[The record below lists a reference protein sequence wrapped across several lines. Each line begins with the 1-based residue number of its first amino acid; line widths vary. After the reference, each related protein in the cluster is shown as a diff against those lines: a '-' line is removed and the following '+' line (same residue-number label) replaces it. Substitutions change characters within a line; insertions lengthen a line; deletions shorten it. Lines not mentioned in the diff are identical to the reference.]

1 MAYIPPAVHQ
11 RNRAFVRPSGD
22 ASAGFTIDNM
32 PPGGRVFLDGVV
44 LSDEGG
50 TWSGST
56 WRIPS
61 MNGGNVLRVVSPAG
75 DARET
80 DQTEL
85 GGFLPGAA
93 FDYATMTPVA
103 GAPTALRILNGPI
116 GGGTLWIDGQPVAPL
131 PATPAWNGHSVNWP
145 AGQVAVRIQTPAGE
159 VRTAVVT
166 VPSNLDFNA
175 MTVMTR
181 PIVLGLGLGGTS
193 TATLT
198 ITGVPSSASGL
209 TVRVD
214 GRILTAPIVGGTW
227 VAPSPG
233 PSDAATIEVQ
243 TYEGAP
249 DGTVTSVG
257 PMLSRVVA
265 IPSGDMTI
273 PFSTFAPPAP
283 ATGTLTLMGGQAGWT
298 YIIAPS
304 SATTPTL
311 LAEAVAAGLTRSG
324 PVVAG
329 NTVVA
334 PPLPLGSYSLLLGR
348 PDSMGGGTAPVRNV
362 VVTAAPAVDIISN
375 AFPSSAPTTGQLTV
389 TGVPGWIVAI
399 ALPGSTVP
407 LTPPATIP
415 ASGGITVP
423 APVGSYDLA
432 VNDGARPIQVRRI
445 TVTAAGRTVDTRSFF
460 DASPA
465 ATNGNLTVTGTAGWM
480 LTLTPTGSSVFVNRL
495 PILANGRVTFPVV
508 PGSYSLKVEDGAGHT
523 ASQSIEVPAGGRSV
537 DVGPWL
543 ASQVRA
549 TQGPTTA
556 DPAKGTVRLS
566 GAPPQAVVTI
576 AAAGLSYT
584 VDATGR
590 PVALDVLPG
599 TYALNVTPVGGARRA
614 QSVVVV
620 AGQTVE
626 VTYGAMPTPSSVEI
640 DQVQPVELMCG
651 PVLNRAALPWA
662 PATACP
668 GNELTAPDGT
678 RWRALAATGGVTLA
692 QLRADGTPAPAG
704 MGLGT
709 KVMIVGV
716 VAAAGYAGWMW
727 YSNRKPSKGEKQENP
742 SKSKCSCG
750 G

>member
-1 MAYIPPAVHQ
+1 MAYIPPAVHA
-11 RNRAFVRPSGD
+11 RPNRPPFVRPSGD
-22 ASAGFTIDNM
+22 GA
-32 PPGGRVFLDGVV
+32 PGDV
-44 LSDEGG
+44 LS
-50 TWSGST
+50 
-56 WRIPS
+56 
-61 MNGGNVLRVVSPAG
+61 
-75 DARET
+75 
-80 DQTEL
+80 
-85 GGFLPGAA
+85 
-93 FDYATMTPVA
+93 
-103 GAPTALRILNGPI
+103 
-116 GGGTLWIDGQPVAPL
+116 
-131 PATPAWNGHSVNWP
+131 
-145 AGQVAVRIQTPAGE
+145 
-159 VRTAVVT
+159 
-166 VPSNLDFNA
+166 
-175 MTVMTR
+175 
-181 PIVLGLGLGGTS
+181 
-193 TATLT
+193 
-198 ITGVPSSASGL
+198 ITGIPASTTGIS
-209 TVRVD
+209 VRVD

-233 PSDAATIEVQ
+233 PSDAATIDVQ

-265 IPSGDMTI
+265 IPAGDMTI

-334 PPLPLGSYSLLLGR
+334 PPLPLGSYSLLIGR

-375 AFPSSAPTTGQLTV
+375 AFPSSGGGAATGQLTV

-407 LTPPATIP
+407 LAPPATIP

-445 TVTAAGRTVDTRSFF
+445 TVTAAGLTVDTRSFF
-460 DASPA
+460 GASGGSPSTTTA
-465 ATNGNLTVTGTAGWM
+465 NLTVTGTAGWM
-480 LTLTPTGSSVFVNRL
+480 LTLTPVGSSAFVNRL
-495 PILANGRVTFPVV
+495 PILANGTVAFPVT
-508 PGSYSLKVEDGAGHT
+508 PGSYTLKVEDGAGHT
-523 ASQSIEVPAGGRSV
+523 ASQSITVPAAGLAL

-543 ASQVRA
+543 ASQVRS
-549 TQGPTTA
+549 TQGPTTT
-556 DPAKGTVRLS
+556 DPSKGTVRLS
-566 GAPPQAVVTI
+566 GAHPQSVVTI
-576 AAAGLSYT
+576 PAAGLSHT

-599 TYALNVTPVGGARRA
+599 TYALTVTPVGGARRA

-626 VTYGAMPTPSSVEI
+626 VVYGTMTTPSALEQDPSTLHPYDI
-640 DQVQPVELMCG
+640 APVELMCG
-651 PVLNRAALPWA
+651 PVLNRDALPWA

-709 KVMIVGV
+709 KVLIVGV

-727 YSNRKPSKGEKQENP
+727 YSNRKPSKGGKQENP
-742 SKSKCSCG
+742 GKCSCG

>member
-1 MAYIPPAVHQ
+1 MAYIPPAVHA
-11 RNRAFVRPSGD
+11 RPNRPPFVRPSGD
-22 ASAGFTIDNM
+22 GA
-32 PPGGRVFLDGVV
+32 PGDV
-44 LSDEGG
+44 LS
-50 TWSGST
+50 
-56 WRIPS
+56 
-61 MNGGNVLRVVSPAG
+61 
-75 DARET
+75 
-80 DQTEL
+80 
-85 GGFLPGAA
+85 
-93 FDYATMTPVA
+93 
-103 GAPTALRILNGPI
+103 
-116 GGGTLWIDGQPVAPL
+116 
-131 PATPAWNGHSVNWP
+131 
-145 AGQVAVRIQTPAGE
+145 
-159 VRTAVVT
+159 
-166 VPSNLDFNA
+166 
-175 MTVMTR
+175 
-181 PIVLGLGLGGTS
+181 
-193 TATLT
+193 
-198 ITGVPSSASGL
+198 ITGIPASTTGIS
-209 TVRVD
+209 VRVD

-233 PSDAATIEVQ
+233 PSDAATIDVQ

-265 IPSGDMTI
+265 IPAGDMTI

-304 SATTPTL
+304 SATTPAL

-324 PVVAG
+324 AVVAG

-334 PPLPLGSYSLLLGR
+334 PPLPLGSYSLLIGR
-348 PDSMGGGTAPVRNV
+348 PDSMGGGTAPVRSV
-362 VVTAAPAVDIISN
+362 VVTVAPAVDIISN
-375 AFPSSAPTTGQLTV
+375 AFPAAAPATGQLTV
-389 TGVPGWIVAI
+389 TGVPGWRVAL
-399 ALPGSTVP
+399 AAPGSTTP
-407 LTPPATIP
+407 LADPVAIP
-415 ASGGITVP
+415 ASGGITVRV
-423 APVGSYDLA
+423 PVGSYDLGVQTDA
-432 VNDGARPIQVRRI
+432 TTVRVQRI
-445 TVTAAGRTVDTRSFF
+445 TVTADGFSIDTRTF
-460 DASPA
+460 AGTPTGTPA
-465 ATNGNLTVTGTAGWM
+465 TTPANLTVTGTAGWM
-480 LTLTPTGSSVFVNRL
+480 LTLTPAGSSAFVSRL
-495 PILANGRVTFPVV
+495 PILANGTVALPVT
-508 PGSYSLKVEDGAGHT
+508 PGSYTLKVEDGAGHT
-523 ASQSIEVPAGGRSV
+523 ASQSIVVPAAGRAV

-543 ASQVRA
+543 ASQIRS

-556 DPAKGTVRLS
+556 DPSKGTILLR
-566 GAPPQAVVTI
+566 GAPGQSVVTI
-576 AAAGLSYT
+576 PAAGLSHT

-599 TYALNVTPVGGARRA
+599 TYALTVTPASGAKRV

-620 AGQTVE
+620 AGQTVD
-626 VTYGAMPTPSSVEI
+626 VVYGTMTTPSALEQDPSTLHPYDI
-640 DQVQPVELMCG
+640 APVELMCG
-651 PVLNRAALPWA
+651 PVLNRDALPWA

>member
-1 MAYIPPAVHQ
+1 MAYIPPAVHA
-11 RNRAFVRPSGD
+11 RPNRPPFVRPSGD
-22 ASAGFTIDNM
+22 GA
-32 PPGGRVFLDGVV
+32 PGDV
-44 LSDEGG
+44 LS
-50 TWSGST
+50 
-56 WRIPS
+56 
-61 MNGGNVLRVVSPAG
+61 
-75 DARET
+75 
-80 DQTEL
+80 
-85 GGFLPGAA
+85 
-93 FDYATMTPVA
+93 
-103 GAPTALRILNGPI
+103 
-116 GGGTLWIDGQPVAPL
+116 
-131 PATPAWNGHSVNWP
+131 
-145 AGQVAVRIQTPAGE
+145 
-159 VRTAVVT
+159 
-166 VPSNLDFNA
+166 
-175 MTVMTR
+175 
-181 PIVLGLGLGGTS
+181 
-193 TATLT
+193 
-198 ITGVPSSASGL
+198 ITGIPASTTGIS
-209 TVRVD
+209 VRVD

-265 IPSGDMTI
+265 IPAGDMTI

-334 PPLPLGSYSLLLGR
+334 PPLPLGSYSLLIGR

-375 AFPSSAPTTGQLTV
+375 AFPSSGGGAATGQLTV
-389 TGVPGWIVAI
+389 TGMPGWIVAI

-407 LTPPATIP
+407 LAGTSPVAIP

-432 VNDGARPIQVRRI
+432 VSDGTRPIQVRRI
-445 TVTAAGRTVDTRSFF
+445 AVTAAGLTVDTRSFF
-460 DASPA
+460 DAAGGSPS
-465 ATNGNLTVTGTAGWM
+465 ATTANLTVTGTAGWM
-480 LTLTPTGSSVFVNRL
+480 LTLTPAGSSAFVNRL
-495 PILANGRVTFPVV
+495 PILANGTVAFPVT
-508 PGSYSLKVEDGAGHT
+508 PGSYTLKVEDGAGHT
-523 ASQSIEVPAGGRSV
+523 ASQSITVPAAGLAL

-543 ASQVRA
+543 ASQVRS
-549 TQGPTTA
+549 TQGPTTT
-556 DPAKGTVRLS
+556 DPSKGTVRLS
-566 GAPPQAVVTI
+566 GAHPQSVVTI
-576 AAAGLSYT
+576 PAAGLSHT

-599 TYALNVTPVGGARRA
+599 TYALTVTPVGGARRA

-668 GNELTAPDGT
+668 GNEFPAPDGT

-692 QLRADGTPAPAG
+692 QLRADGTPTPAS

-709 KVMIVGV
+709 KVLIVGV

-727 YSNRKPSKGEKQENP
+727 WSNRKPSKGDKQENP

>member
-1 MAYIPPAVHQ
+1 MAYIPPAVHA
-11 RNRAFVRPSGD
+11 RPARPAFVRPSGD
-22 ASAGFTIDNM
+22 GAPGDVLSITGIPASA
-32 PPGGRVFLDGVV
+32 
-44 LSDEGG
+44 
-50 TWSGST
+50 
-56 WRIPS
+56 
-61 MNGGNVLRVVSPAG
+61 
-75 DARET
+75 
-80 DQTEL
+80 
-85 GGFLPGAA
+85 
-93 FDYATMTPVA
+93 
-103 GAPTALRILNGPI
+103 
-116 GGGTLWIDGQPVAPL
+116 
-131 PATPAWNGHSVNWP
+131 
-145 AGQVAVRIQTPAGE
+145 
-159 VRTAVVT
+159 
-166 VPSNLDFNA
+166 
-175 MTVMTR
+175 
-181 PIVLGLGLGGTS
+181 
-193 TATLT
+193 
-198 ITGVPSSASGL
+198 TGIS
-209 TVRVD
+209 VRVD

-265 IPSGDMTI
+265 IPAGDMTI

-304 SATTPTL
+304 SATTPAL

-324 PVVAG
+324 AVVAG

-334 PPLPLGSYSLLLGR
+334 PPLPLGSYSLLIGR

-362 VVTAAPAVDIISN
+362 VVTAAPAVDIIGD
-375 AFPSSAPTTGQLTV
+375 AFPSSGGGTATGQLTV
-389 TGVPGWIVAI
+389 TGMPGWIVAI

-445 TVTAAGRTVDTRSFF
+445 TVTAAGLTVDTRSFF
-460 DASPA
+460 DAAPA
-465 ATNGNLTVTGTAGWM
+465 PNGNLTVTGTAGWM
-480 LTLTPTGSSVFVNRL
+480 LTLTPAGSSAFVNRL
-495 PILANGRVTFPVV
+495 PILANGRVTFPVAV
-508 PGSYSLKVEDGAGHT
+508 GSYTLKVEDGAGHT
-523 ASQSIEVPAGGRSV
+523 ASRDITVPAAGLAL

-543 ASQVRA
+543 AGQVRS

-556 DPAKGTVRLS
+556 DPSKGTVRLV
-566 GAPPQAVVTI
+566 GAPPQSVVTI
-576 AAAGLSYT
+576 PAAGLSHT

-599 TYALNVTPVGGARRA
+599 TYALTVTPASGAKRV

-626 VTYGAMPTPSSVEI
+626 VVYGTMTTPSALEQDPSTLHPYDI
-640 DQVQPVELMCG
+640 APVELMCG
-651 PVLNRAALPWA
+651 PVLNRDALPWA

-709 KVMIVGV
+709 KVLIVGV

-727 YSNRKPSKGEKQENP
+727 YSNRKPSKGGKQENP
-742 SKSKCSCG
+742 GKCSCG

>member
-1 MAYIPPAVHQ
+1 MAYIPPAVHA
-11 RNRAFVRPSGD
+11 RPNRPPFVRPSGD
-22 ASAGFTIDNM
+22 DA
-32 PPGGRVFLDGVV
+32 PGDV
-44 LSDEGG
+44 LS
-50 TWSGST
+50 
-56 WRIPS
+56 
-61 MNGGNVLRVVSPAG
+61 
-75 DARET
+75 
-80 DQTEL
+80 
-85 GGFLPGAA
+85 
-93 FDYATMTPVA
+93 
-103 GAPTALRILNGPI
+103 
-116 GGGTLWIDGQPVAPL
+116 
-131 PATPAWNGHSVNWP
+131 
-145 AGQVAVRIQTPAGE
+145 
-159 VRTAVVT
+159 
-166 VPSNLDFNA
+166 
-175 MTVMTR
+175 
-181 PIVLGLGLGGTS
+181 
-193 TATLT
+193 
-198 ITGVPSSASGL
+198 ITGIPASTTGIS
-209 TVRVD
+209 VRVD

-265 IPSGDMTI
+265 IPAGDMTI

-334 PPLPLGSYSLLLGR
+334 PPLPLGSYSLLIGR

-375 AFPSSAPTTGQLTV
+375 AFPSSGGGAATGQLTV
-389 TGVPGWIVAI
+389 TGMPGWIVAI
-399 ALPGSTVP
+399 ASDGSTVP
-407 LTPPATIP
+407 LAPPVAIP
-415 ASGGITVP
+415 STGGITVP
-423 APVGSYDLA
+423 VPVGSYNLGVQNAHGVRAQRITITDRGFTIDTRTFA
-432 VNDGARPIQVRRI
+432 ARP
-445 TVTAAGRTVDTRSFF
+445 AGT
-460 DASPA
+460 DAGGSTSRPI
-465 ATNGNLTVTGTAGWM
+465 LTVTGTAGWM
-480 LTLTPTGSSVFVNRL
+480 LTLTPAGSSAFVNRL
-495 PILANGRVTFPVV
+495 PILAGGTVAFPVT
-508 PGSYSLKVEDGAGHT
+508 PGSYTLKVEDGAGHT
-523 ASQSIEVPAGGRSV
+523 ASQSIDVPVGGRSV

-543 ASQVRA
+543 AGQVRS

-556 DPAKGTVRLS
+556 DPSKGTVRLS
-566 GAPPQAVVTI
+566 GAPPQSVVTI
-576 AAAGLSYT
+576 PAAGLSHT

-599 TYALNVTPVGGARRA
+599 TYALTVTPASGAKRV

-626 VTYGAMPTPSSVEI
+626 VVYGTMTTPSALEQDPSTLHPYDI
-640 DQVQPVELMCG
+640 APVELMCG
-651 PVLNRAALPWA
+651 PVLNRDALPWA

-709 KVMIVGV
+709 KVLIVGV

-727 YSNRKPSKGEKQENP
+727 YSNRKPSKGGKQENP
-742 SKSKCSCG
+742 GKCSCG

>member
-1 MAYIPPAVHQ
+1 MAYIPPAVHA
-11 RNRAFVRPSGD
+11 RPNRPPFVRPSGD
-22 ASAGFTIDNM
+22 GA
-32 PPGGRVFLDGVV
+32 PGDV
-44 LSDEGG
+44 LS
-50 TWSGST
+50 
-56 WRIPS
+56 
-61 MNGGNVLRVVSPAG
+61 
-75 DARET
+75 
-80 DQTEL
+80 
-85 GGFLPGAA
+85 
-93 FDYATMTPVA
+93 
-103 GAPTALRILNGPI
+103 
-116 GGGTLWIDGQPVAPL
+116 
-131 PATPAWNGHSVNWP
+131 
-145 AGQVAVRIQTPAGE
+145 
-159 VRTAVVT
+159 
-166 VPSNLDFNA
+166 
-175 MTVMTR
+175 
-181 PIVLGLGLGGTS
+181 
-193 TATLT
+193 
-198 ITGVPSSASGL
+198 ITGIPASTTGIS
-209 TVRVD
+209 VRVD

-233 PSDAATIEVQ
+233 PSDAATIDVQ

-265 IPSGDMTI
+265 IPAGDMTI

-334 PPLPLGSYSLLLGR
+334 PPLPLGSYSLLIGR

-375 AFPSSAPTTGQLTV
+375 AFPSSGGGAATGQLTV
-389 TGVPGWIVAI
+389 TGMPGWIVAI

-407 LTPPATIP
+407 LAGTSPVAIP

-432 VNDGARPIQVRRI
+432 VSDGTRPIQVRRI
-445 TVTAAGRTVDTRSFF
+445 AVTAAGLTVDTRSFF
-460 DASPA
+460 DAAGGSPS
-465 ATNGNLTVTGTAGWM
+465 ATTANLTVTGTAGWM
-480 LTLTPTGSSVFVNRL
+480 LTLTPAGSSAFVNRL
-495 PILANGRVTFPVV
+495 PILANGTVAFPVT
-508 PGSYSLKVEDGAGHT
+508 PGSYTLKVEDGAGHT
-523 ASQSIEVPAGGRSV
+523 ASQSITVPAAGLAL

-543 ASQVRA
+543 ASQVRS
-549 TQGPTTA
+549 TQGPTTT
-556 DPAKGTVRLS
+556 DPSKGTVRLS
-566 GAPPQAVVTI
+566 GAPPQSVVTI
-576 AAAGLSYT
+576 PAAGLSHT

-599 TYALNVTPVGGARRA
+599 TYALTVTPVGGARRA

-692 QLRADGTPAPAG
+692 QLRADGTPAPEG
-704 MGLGT
+704 MSFGT
-709 KVMIVGV
+709 KALIVGV

-727 YSNRKPSKGEKQENP
+727 WSNRKPSKGDKQENP

>member
-1 MAYIPPAVHQ
+1 MAYIPPAVHA
-11 RNRAFVRPSGD
+11 RPNRPPFVRPSGD
-22 ASAGFTIDNM
+22 GA
-32 PPGGRVFLDGVV
+32 PGDV
-44 LSDEGG
+44 LS
-50 TWSGST
+50 
-56 WRIPS
+56 
-61 MNGGNVLRVVSPAG
+61 
-75 DARET
+75 
-80 DQTEL
+80 
-85 GGFLPGAA
+85 
-93 FDYATMTPVA
+93 
-103 GAPTALRILNGPI
+103 
-116 GGGTLWIDGQPVAPL
+116 
-131 PATPAWNGHSVNWP
+131 
-145 AGQVAVRIQTPAGE
+145 
-159 VRTAVVT
+159 
-166 VPSNLDFNA
+166 
-175 MTVMTR
+175 
-181 PIVLGLGLGGTS
+181 
-193 TATLT
+193 
-198 ITGVPSSASGL
+198 ITGIPASTTGIS
-209 TVRVD
+209 VRVD

-233 PSDAATIEVQ
+233 PSDAATIDVQ

-265 IPSGDMTI
+265 IPAGDMTI

-304 SATTPTL
+304 SATTPAL

-324 PVVAG
+324 AVVAG

-334 PPLPLGSYSLLLGR
+334 PPLPLGSYSLLIGR
-348 PDSMGGGTAPVRNV
+348 PDSMGGGTAPVRSV
-362 VVTAAPAVDIISN
+362 VVTVAPAVDIISN
-375 AFPSSAPTTGQLTV
+375 AFPAAAPATGQLTV
-389 TGVPGWIVAI
+389 TGVPGWRVAL
-399 ALPGSTVP
+399 AAPGSTTP
-407 LTPPATIP
+407 LADPVAIP
-415 ASGGITVP
+415 ASGGITVRV
-423 APVGSYDLA
+423 PVGSYDLGVQTDA
-432 VNDGARPIQVRRI
+432 TTVRVQRI
-445 TVTAAGRTVDTRSFF
+445 TVTADGFSIDTRTF
-460 DASPA
+460 AGTPTGTPA
-465 ATNGNLTVTGTAGWM
+465 TTPANLTVTGTAGWM
-480 LTLTPTGSSVFVNRL
+480 LTLTPAGSSAFVSRL
-495 PILANGRVTFPVV
+495 PILANGTVALPVT
-508 PGSYSLKVEDGAGHT
+508 PGSYTLKVEDGAGHT
-523 ASQSIEVPAGGRSV
+523 ASQSIVVPAAGRAV

-543 ASQVRA
+543 ASQIRS

-556 DPAKGTVRLS
+556 DPSKGTILLR
-566 GAPPQAVVTI
+566 GAPGQSVVTI
-576 AAAGLSYT
+576 PAAGLSHT

-599 TYALNVTPVGGARRA
+599 TYALTVTPASGAKRV